1 MSLLSRSLQENRRT
15 LALAFP
21 IAAGNAGQMLMGVA
35 DTVMVGQVG
44 VISLAACAFA
54 NTVLAVPFVF
64 GFGFLSGVSVRTSH
78 AFGADRRESAGEVL
92 KWGCALALITG
103 IFVVLLIHAGIPL
116 LPLLGQS
123 PDVNRACINFL
134 LLCTWSIVPVFLTSA
149 AKSYSEALGHPWEPF
164 WIMMG
169 GVLLNIFLN
178 WVFIYGHLGAP
189 ALGLEGAGVAT
200 LTSRIATMLGVVT
213 FISTSRSF
221 HPYRPRNLF
230 DFRDRA
236 EIRSLIKIGL
246 PAGTMHL
253 AEVGGF
259 SFGSVMMGWAGVIP
273 LAAHQIAITCAAT
286 VFMIPLGVSQAVS
299 VRIGQA
305 RGAKAPERFLPI
317 AIGAQ
322 SVVISL
328 MLLSTLVFVLGGH
341 WIARAFVSDPAVVA
355 LTTTLLLLAGIFQI
369 VDGIQIVCSGALR
382 GFEDTRVPMLIGIF
396 SYWAVALP
404 ISYFLAF
411 RTPIGPAGVWIGF
424 VVGLWV
430 AAVALVWRLWI
441 RISTASRTIPK

>member
-1 MSLLSRSLQENRRT
+1 MSLLTRSLQENRRT

-44 VISLAACAFA
+44 VVALAACAFA
-54 NTVLAVPFVF
+54 NTVLAVPLVF

-78 AFGADRRESAGEVL
+78 AFGADKPDSAGQAL
-92 KWGCALALITG
+92 KWGAVLALATG
-103 IFVVLLIHAGIPL
+103 ILVALLIQCGVPL

-123 PDVNRACINFL
+123 PEVNRACVTFL
-134 LLCTWSIVPVFLTSA
+134 LLCAWSVIPVYLTSA
-149 AKSYSEALGHPWEPF
+149 AKSYAEALGHPWEPF

-178 WVFIYGHLGAP
+178 WVFIYGNLGAP

-200 LTSRIATMLGVVT
+200 LISRIVTMLGVVT
-213 FISTSRSF
+213 FILSSQEFAR
-221 HPYRPRNLF
+221 YRPHNPF

-259 SFGSVMMGWAGVIP
+259 SFGSVMMGWAGVVP

-286 VFMIPLGVSQAVS
+286 VFMIPLGVSQAVA

-305 RGAKAPERFLPI
+305 RGAKASERFLPI

-322 SVVISL
+322 SVVVSL
-328 MLLSTLVFVLGGH
+328 MFLSTLVFVLGGH

-355 LTTTLLLLAGIFQI
+355 LTTKLLLLAGIFQI

-382 GFEDTRVPMLIGIF
+382 GFEDTRVPMFIGIF

-411 RTPIGPAGVWIGF
+411 HTGIGPAGVWIGF

-430 AAVALVWRLWI
+430 AAVSLVWRLWL
-441 RISTASRTIPK
+441 RIATASRTSK

>member
-1 MSLLSRSLQENRRT
+1 MSLLTRSLHENRRT

-35 DTVMVGQVG
+35 DTVMVGHVG
-44 VISLAACAFA
+44 VIALAACAFA

-78 AFGADRRESAGEVL
+78 AYGADKPEAAGDAL
-92 KWGCALALITG
+92 RWGCVLALSTAVLIA
-103 IFVVLLIHAGIPL
+103 LLIQAGIPL

-123 PDVNRACINFL
+123 PEVNRACVNFL
-134 LLCTWSIVPVFLTSA
+134 LLCAWSIVPVFLTSA

-178 WVFIYGHLGAP
+178 WVFIYGNLGAP

-200 LTSRIATMLGVVT
+200 LTSRIVTMLGILT
-213 FISTSRSF
+213 FISTSKNF
-221 HPYRPRNLF
+221 APYRPRNFF
-230 DFRDRA
+230 DFRDPT

-259 SFGSVMMGWAGVIP
+259 SVGSVMMGWAGVIP

-305 RGAKAPERFLPI
+305 RGAKTPERFLPI

-328 MLLSTLVFVLGGH
+328 MLLSTFVFVLGGN
-341 WIARAFVSDPAVVA
+341 WIARAFVSDPPVVA
-355 LTTTLLLLAGIFQI
+355 LTTKLLLLAGIFQI

-382 GFEDTRVPMLIGIF
+382 GFEDTRVPMVIGIF

-404 ISYFLAF
+404 ISYVLAF
-411 RTPIGPAGVWIGF
+411 HTSVGPPGVWVGF

-430 AAVALVWRLWI
+430 AAVALVWRLAI
-441 RISTASRTIPK
+441 RIAVASKVGAN

>member
-1 MSLLSRSLQENRRT
+1 MSLLTRSLQENRRT
-15 LALAFP
+15 LVLAFP

-35 DTVMVGQVG
+35 DTVMVGKVG
-44 VISLAACAFA
+44 VIPLAACAFA

-64 GFGFLSGVSVRTSH
+64 GFGFLSGVSVRASH
-78 AFGADRRESAGEVL
+78 SFGAGKAASAGEVL
-92 KWGCALALITG
+92 KWGCALALVTG
-103 IFVVLLIHAGIPL
+103 LFMVLLIQCGIPL

-123 PDVNRACINFL
+123 PEVNRACVNFL
-134 LLCTWSIVPVFLTSA
+134 ILCAWSIIPVYLTSA

-178 WVFIYGHLGAP
+178 WVFIYGNLGAP

-200 LTSRIATMLGVVT
+200 LTSRIVTMLGVIT
-213 FISTSRSF
+213 FISTSRDFAS
-221 HPYRPRNLF
+221 YRPRNLL
-230 DFRDRA
+230 DYRDGK

-259 SFGSVMMGWAGVIP
+259 SFGSIMMGWAGVVP

-286 VFMIPLGVSQAVS
+286 IFMIPLGVSQAVS

-305 RGAKAPERFLPI
+305 RGARMPERFLPI

-322 SVVISL
+322 TVVISL
-328 MLLSTLVFVLGGH
+328 MLISTLVFVLGGH
-341 WIARAFVSDPAVVA
+341 WIARAFVSDPAVVE
-355 LTTTLLLLAGIFQI
+355 LTTKLLLMAGIFQI

-404 ISYFLAF
+404 VSYFLAF
-411 RTPIGPAGVWIGF
+411 HTSIGPVGVWIGF

-430 AAVALVWRLWI
+430 AAVSLVWRLWV
-441 RISTASRTIPK
+441 RIATASKTSK

>member
-1 MSLLSRSLQENRRT
+1 MSLLTRSLQENRRT

-35 DTVMVGQVG
+35 DTVMVGKVG
-44 VISLAACAFA
+44 VIPLAACAFA

-64 GFGFLSGVSVRTSH
+64 GFGFLSGVSVRASH
-78 AFGADRRESAGEVL
+78 AFGAGKAASAGEVL
-92 KWGCALALITG
+92 KWGCALALVTG
-103 IFVVLLIHAGIPL
+103 LFMVLLIQCGIPL

-123 PDVNRACINFL
+123 PEVNRACVNFL
-134 LLCTWSIVPVFLTSA
+134 ILCAWSIIPVFLTSA

-178 WVFIYGHLGAP
+178 WVFIYGNLGAP

-200 LTSRIATMLGVVT
+200 LISRIVTMLGVIT
-213 FISTSRSF
+213 FISTSRDFAS
-221 HPYRPRNLF
+221 YRPRNLL
-230 DFRDRA
+230 DFRDGK

-259 SFGSVMMGWAGVIP
+259 SFGSIMMGWAGVVP

-286 VFMIPLGVSQAVS
+286 IFMIPLGVSQAVS

-305 RGAKAPERFLPI
+305 RGAR
-317 AIGAQ
+317 
-322 SVVISL
+322 
-328 MLLSTLVFVLGGH
+328 
-341 WIARAFVSDPAVVA
+341 
-355 LTTTLLLLAGIFQI
+355 
-369 VDGIQIVCSGALR
+369 
-382 GFEDTRVPMLIGIF
+382 
-396 SYWAVALP
+396 
-404 ISYFLAF
+404 
-411 RTPIGPAGVWIGF
+411 
-424 VVGLWV
+424 
-430 AAVALVWRLWI
+430 
-441 RISTASRTIPK
+441 